1 MKEPALPLSLRVKD
15 LELQGG
21 AESFLA
27 QDQVSAYNNMI
38 VGSALARKDSK
49 LGTVEEVENRI
60 AEYFDICGKTAQLP
74 SIKALSLYIGV
85 PYNVLKK
92 YLNDPTSRYYD
103 VLLRAQDACHVVIE
117 NAALNNKVNP
127 AAYMFT
133 AANFY
138 GMKNTQSVE
147 IGRSSAEKDL
157 AASRESINALKEMI
171 EREKRGTTP
180 DGAVDAEYKE
190 KVREQ

>member
-1 MKEPALPLSLRVKD
+1 MKEPALPLAIRLQE

-27 QDQVSAYNNMI
+27 QEEVSAYNKTI
-38 VGSALARKDSK
+38 VSSALARKDSK

-60 AEYFDICGKTAQLP
+60 VEYFDVCSKTAQLP

-85 PYNVLKK
+85 PFSVLKK

-103 VLLRAQDACHVVIE
+103 ILTRAQDACHVVVE

-180 DGAVDAEYKE
+180 EGAVEAEYKE
-190 KVREQ
+190 KPREQ

>member
-1 MKEPALPLSLRVKD
+1 MQEPALPLSLRVRE

-27 QDQVSAYNNMI
+27 QEEVSAYNATI
-38 VGSALARKDSK
+38 VNSALARKDSK

-60 AEYFDICGKTAQLP
+60 IEYFDICEKTAQLP
-74 SIKALSLYIGV
+74 SIKAMSLYIGV
-85 PYNVLKK
+85 PYNTLKK

-127 AAYMFT
+127 ATYMFT

-171 EREKRGTTP
+171 ERERRGTTP
-180 DGAVDAEYKE
+180 DGAIEAIFKE
-190 KVREQ
+190 KTNE